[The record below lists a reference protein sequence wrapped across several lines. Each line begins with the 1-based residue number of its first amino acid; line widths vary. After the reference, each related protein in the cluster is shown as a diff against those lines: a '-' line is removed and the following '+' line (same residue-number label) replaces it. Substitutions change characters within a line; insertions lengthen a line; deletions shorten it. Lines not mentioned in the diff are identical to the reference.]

1 MSLHEIGL
9 KHGTDKSTYHMY
21 MDFYEK
27 CIPRAEIKS
36 FLEIGVQGGYSLR
49 AWREWFDP
57 ECRIEGW
64 DINPPIHINGCTVKI
79 VDQSNRAEIKRNS
92 HDFYDLVI
100 DDGGHTPM
108 QMQTSFSVLFP
119 KSRYYVIEDLHAP
132 WCGPEFFPLGEQN
145 TVDLIE
151 SIPNWNSKYSTEEE
165 REYIN
170 KNAEVVELFVRGTR
184 DTPMSMTVFIKNR
197 EFEGL

>member
-27 CIPRAEIKS
+27 YIPRAEIKS
-36 FLEIGVQGGYSLR
+36 FLEIGVQGGFSLR

-64 DINPPIHINGCTVKI
+64 DINPLIHIDGCTVKI
-79 VDQSNRAEIKRNS
+79 VDQSNREEIKRSS
-92 HDFYDLVI
+92 HDFYDLIV

-108 QMQTSFSVLFP
+108 QMQTSFSALFP
-119 KSRYYVIEDLHAP
+119 KSRYYIIEDLHAP

-151 SIPNWNSKYSTEEE
+151 RIPHWDSKYSTEEE
-165 REYIN
+165 RDYIN
-170 KNAEVVELFVRGTR
+170 KNAEVVELFIRGTR
-184 DTPMSMTVFIKNR
+184 DNPTSMTVFIKNR